1 MQEKYSYRNN
11 TTQSTNKWIDE
22 GKNVVLFEVKHPWF
36 ENIISKEDTHKQKQ
50 EQKSINTN
58 SNILANKIINKK
70 YKFNSKCTIA
80 CIIIIIIFILVC
92 IRIYKKKKI
101 YHK

>member
-50 EQKSINTN
+50 EQSLRKGGAQIKAF
-58 SNILANKIINKK
+58 LKK
-70 YKFNSKCTIA
+70 LPKKFWK
-80 CIIIIIIFILVC
+80 
-92 IRIYKKKKI
+92 
-101 YHK
+101 